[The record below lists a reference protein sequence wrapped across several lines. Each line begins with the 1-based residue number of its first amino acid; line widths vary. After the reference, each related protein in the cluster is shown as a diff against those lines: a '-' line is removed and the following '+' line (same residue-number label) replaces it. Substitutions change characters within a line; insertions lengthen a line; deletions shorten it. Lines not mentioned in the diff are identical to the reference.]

1 MEPGTPT
8 QPSFLS
14 LYHVSQLQKM
24 QVSQEPAWTEALEG
38 FTIQTQL

>member
-14 LYHVSQLQKM
+14 LYHVSVAEK
-24 QVSQEPAWTEALEG
+24 VSQEPAWTEAREG